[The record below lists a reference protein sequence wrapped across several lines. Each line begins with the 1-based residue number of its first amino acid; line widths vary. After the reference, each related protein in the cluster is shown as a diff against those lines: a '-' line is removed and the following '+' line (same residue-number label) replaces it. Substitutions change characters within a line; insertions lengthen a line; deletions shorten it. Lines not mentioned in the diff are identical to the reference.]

1 MKLRK
6 KALLAVFVLLLL
18 SISCIYILI
27 PGELK
32 VNALS
37 LANCTSTAAFRS
49 IVETVGQKEGWP
61 ADGKGGADLR
71 ITAKSYPE
79 MDVVVRSGKNGE
91 DGGGE
96 GREIPGSLTVTS
108 YHGRDSSAI
117 LWECRFVPGLNPLSR
132 LLQYREA
139 VRVRR
144 QMVLVLDSLAG
155 YVGKGENV
163 YGMDVMHAMAHDTA
177 LVVTTLVTPSYPSV
191 DTLYTRIHK
200 IRDYIAREGS
210 KETNY
215 PMLHIQRRPDGQY
228 ESMIAVPSDRE
239 LKAQGV
245 LFSKHF
251 VPWKI
256 VVGEVKGGTYRAQR
270 AMEELMQYTADHQ
283 LTLMAIP
290 FQSLVTERDREPD
303 STKWVTRVIVP
314 IP

>member
-1 MKLRK
+1 
-6 KALLAVFVLLLL
+6 LLLL
-18 SISCIYILI
+18 ISCIYIFI

-37 LANCTSTAAFRS
+37 LADCSSSGAFRS
-49 IVETVGQKEGWP
+49 ISESVGAKGWWPEG
-61 ADGKGGADLR
+61 GMGGDTLR
-71 ITAKSYPE
+71 ISAMAYPE
-79 MDVVVRSGKNGE
+79 MDVVLE
-91 DGGGE
+91 GE
-96 GREIPGSLTVTS
+96 GRSIPGSLTVTS

-117 LWECRFVPGLNPLSR
+117 LWECRLVAGLNPLR
-132 LLQYREA
+132 RWMQYRGA
-139 VRVRR
+139 VEVRR
-144 QMVLVLDSLAG
+144 HMVRALDSLAV
-155 YVGKGENV
+155 YLGKKEHV

-177 LVVTTLVTPSYPSV
+177 LVVTNIVTTSYPSV
-191 DTLYTRIHK
+191 TEIYIIIHK
-200 IRDYIAREGS
+200 IRDYISREGS

-239 LKAQGV
+239 LKPQGA
-245 LFSKHF
+245 LSSKHF

-256 VVGEVKGGTYRAQR
+256 LVGEVKGGPYRAER
-270 AMEELMQYTADHQ
+270 AMDELMRYTSDYQ

-303 STKWVTRVIVP
+303 SAKWVTRVVVP